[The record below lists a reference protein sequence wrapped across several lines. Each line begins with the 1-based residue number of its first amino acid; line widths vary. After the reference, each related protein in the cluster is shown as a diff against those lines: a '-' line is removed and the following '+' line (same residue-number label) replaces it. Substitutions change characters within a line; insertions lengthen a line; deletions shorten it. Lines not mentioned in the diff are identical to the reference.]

1 MVVVDCWFFC
11 CSVGTLL
18 QRFFL
23 FTYLCNFSQ
32 IIYNVCAFHCFP
44 FFAMYSRTKKL
55 KKRFFLDMELFFFS
69 FSKKNLSICHS
80 KSVYPWKS
88 WMILQKTE
96 VMLCVCFVFTGKLDC
111 LFCIFAW
118 WIIVLTVLMRFHF
131 FSFFSGRFFKL
142 NGDLPAIYCDKNPQV
157 VFILFFSARSNFC
170 FWSVMLRFDDFFS
183 SCTMYLKMF
192 FLRFRNFRKRK
203 YSIQNRKWHIWLFFR
218 WTAVQV

>member
-1 MVVVDCWFFC
+1 MPVFKNFLRNQKSSKFPFWLFTKFYSYANGCSSGFFC

-32 IIYNVCAFHCFP
+32 IIYNVCAFHLFS

-55 KKRFFLDMELFFFS
+55 KKIFFLDMELFFS

-96 VMLCVCFVFTGKLDC
+96 VMLCVCFVFLGNWIVCFVFLLDE
-111 LFCIFAW
+111 
-118 WIIVLTVLMRFHF
+118 
-131 FSFFSGRFFKL
+131 
-142 NGDLPAIYCDKNPQV
+142 
-157 VFILFFSARSNFC
+157 
-170 FWSVMLRFDDFFS
+170 
-183 SCTMYLKMF
+183 
-192 FLRFRNFRKRK
+192 
-203 YSIQNRKWHIWLFFR
+203 
-218 WTAVQV
+218 

>member
-1 MVVVDCWFFC
+1 MVVVVVFSVVLSALC
-11 CSVGTLL
+11 CKGFSCLHICVIFRKLYIM
-18 QRFFL
+18 FVL
-23 FTYLCNFSQ
+23 FIFSL
-32 IIYNVCAFHCFP
+32 
-44 FFAMYSRTKKL
+44 FAMYSRTKKL
-55 KKRFFLDMELFFFS
+55 KKRFFLDMEELFFS

-96 VMLCVCFVFTGKLDC
+96 VMLCVCLFVFSGKLDC

-118 WIIVLTVLMRFHF
+118 WIIVLTVLMRFL
-131 FSFFSGRFFKL
+131 FSFFFSGRFFKL

-157 VFILFFSARSNFC
+157 VFILFFSARNFC
-170 FWSVMLRFDDFFS
+170 FWSVMLRFDDFFLLPAQ
-183 SCTMYLKMF
+183 CTWKCF
-192 FLRFRNFRKRK
+192 FLLLFRNFRKRK